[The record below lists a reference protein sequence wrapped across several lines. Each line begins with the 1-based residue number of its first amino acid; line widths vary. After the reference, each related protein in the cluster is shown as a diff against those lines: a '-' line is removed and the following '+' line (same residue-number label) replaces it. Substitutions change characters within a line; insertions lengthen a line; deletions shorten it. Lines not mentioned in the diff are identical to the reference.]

1 MKDILPMHLDTT
13 VHNRPSTLSL
23 IDQAESVDDIRR
35 RESFWQ
41 YELDTFQPNGLNER
55 DVALF

>member
-35 RESFWQ
+35 RDSFWQ
-41 YELDTFQPNGLNER
+41 YELDTF
-55 DVALF
+55 